1 MKIFIDVNVFIDVM
15 TKRSGW
21 TESLRV
27 LNLAR
32 KSQEI
37 ESWTSALT
45 LPLLYF
51 FRRRV
56 ADETTARA
64 DAQAILKGLHLV
76 GLSQTILEH
85 ALGSAGPDFE
95 DNIQIASAESIFA
108 NHLITRNKGT
118 LIPGRSPCLIRTSG
132 SSYKKSPHSKPSSR
146 DLPVLPL
153 PSPHRSTRSA
163 LASTFGGIV
172 RPICLAA
179 LRLMISS
186 NFIGCSTGR
195 SAGLAPFRILST

>member
-1 MKIFIDVNVFIDVM
+1 MFSLTSM

-32 KSQEI
+32 RSQEL

-76 GLSQTILEH
+76 PMSQTILNH
-85 ALGSAGPDFE
+85 ALAGAGPDFE
-95 DNIQIASAESIFA
+95 DNIQLASAESIFA
-108 NHLITRNKGT
+108 NHLITRNKKDFD
-118 LIPGRSPCLIRTSG
+118 TS
-132 SSYKKSPHSKPSSR
+132 KIT
-146 DLPVLPL
+146 VLTPEAWL
-153 PSPHRSTRSA
+153 V
-163 LASTFGGIV
+163 LQEV
-172 RPICLAA
+172 AA
-179 LRLMISS
+179 LEAKL
-186 NFIGCSTGR
+186 T
-195 SAGLAPFRILST
+195 